1 MRRVGM
7 FGGSFNPPHRAHRAL
22 ARLACDVLALDE
34 LRWLPAGQPWQK
46 PAGDLAPPEH
56 RLAMVQALVQGEP
69 RFVVDNR
76 ELCRQGPS
84 YTLDTVRE
92 LSAEQPGTE
101 WVLVIGQ
108 DQYARLASWHGWR
121 ELLASVTLAVA
132 AREGQAVQ
140 APPPWPGCR
149 TAARCC
155 PCRKWTSARRTSGRG
170 WRPDCRSLLWWG
182 MRWHAILINT
192 ASTGPRPAT
201 EWTSENCNAPSSMA
215 WRT

>member
-1 MRRVGM
+1 MGEPANVAARRRVGI
-7 FGGSFNPPHRAHRAL
+7 FGGSFNPPHQAHLAL
-22 ARLACDVLALDE
+22 ARLACDLLALDE

-46 PAGDLAPPEH
+46 PAEALEPPHH

-108 DQYARLASWHGWR
+108 DQYARLASWHGWQ
-121 ELLASVTLAVA
+121 ELLALVTLAVA
-132 AREGQAVQ
+132 GREGQAVQ
-140 APPPWPGCR
+140 APPTLAGVPHRCEVLPLPQMDISATDIRARVAAGLPISPLVGDAVARYIDQHSLYRAPPG
-149 TAARCC
+149 
-155 PCRKWTSARRTSGRG
+155 
-170 WRPDCRSLLWWG
+170 
-182 MRWHAILINT
+182 H
-192 ASTGPRPAT
+192 
-201 EWTSENCNAPSSMA
+201 
-215 WRT
+215 